1 MTHLLFAG
9 DSLSNSNSVCNR
21 NEALEPFFLIW
32 QFVVHICW
40 TFLNNWQDSPLPP
53 IWGCWRR
60 NGPQFRQEGSL
71 SPLSTDH
78 EDKFPVQ
85 SNSTPPPPNDQ
96 IYLQPCVKMKLLHKT
111 ESQVT
116 QNHYTPV
123 LLRYIWHINETLYHA
138 HLQIPEGGIEK

>member
-9 DSLSNSNSVCNR
+9 GSLSNSNSVCNR
-21 NEALEPFFLIW
+21 NEALEPIFLIW

-96 IYLQPCVKMKLLHKT
+96 IYLSLVSKWKYCTKLKHESPRTTTLQFYSATFDIIMKLFIMRISKF
-111 ESQVT
+111 
-116 QNHYTPV
+116 
-123 LLRYIWHINETLYHA
+123 RR
-138 HLQIPEGGIEK
+138 EG